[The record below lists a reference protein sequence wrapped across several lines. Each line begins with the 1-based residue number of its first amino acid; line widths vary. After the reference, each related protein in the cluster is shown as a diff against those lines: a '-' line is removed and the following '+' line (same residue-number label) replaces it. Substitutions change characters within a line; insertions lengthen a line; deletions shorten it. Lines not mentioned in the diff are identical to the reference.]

1 MKAIPKFYKII
12 ISPIY
17 YLIHRNFFFGFLH
30 KIIFRYFYYRSYKFD
45 LKDINLPLD
54 HYSSFLWKT
63 YELNDRVLVERNLN
77 SKNHCIIIG
86 GGLGFIGTI
95 AYHKTK
101 NKILC
106 FEINQKII
114 NILKKNFKNNNVKN
128 ELYNKNLSFTRKN
141 KNKYYFSSDN
151 FLENSIYRSTKNK
164 IYLDNIYKGK
174 ITNFKKF
181 NTLIIDGE
189 GIEDHYIKN
198 LKFANNIKYIYFEFH
213 HDLLNKKQQKK
224 LFKIL
229 NKNKFYLRDKFI
241 NSFYFKKN

>member
-30 KIIFRYFYYRSYKFD
+30 KNIFRYFYYKSYKFD
-45 LKDINLPLD
+45 LKDIDLPLD

-101 NKILC
+101 N
-106 FEINQKII
+106 N
-114 NILKKNFKNNNVKN
+114 
-128 ELYNKNLSFTRKN
+128 
-141 KNKYYFSSDN
+141 
-151 FLENSIYRSTKNK
+151 
-164 IYLDNIYKGK
+164 
-174 ITNFKKF
+174 
-181 NTLIIDGE
+181 
-189 GIEDHYIKN
+189 
-198 LKFANNIKYIYFEFH
+198 
-213 HDLLNKKQQKK
+213 HD
-224 LFKIL
+224 
-229 NKNKFYLRDKFI
+229 
-241 NSFYFKKN
+241 